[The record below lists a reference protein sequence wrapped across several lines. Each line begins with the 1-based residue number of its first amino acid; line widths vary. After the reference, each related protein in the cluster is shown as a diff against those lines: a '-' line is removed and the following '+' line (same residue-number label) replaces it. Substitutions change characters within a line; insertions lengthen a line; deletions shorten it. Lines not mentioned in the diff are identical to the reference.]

1 MTSIDDGLLMAYADG
16 ELPEEEAAR
25 IERLLARDAAARERV
40 RLYRES
46 AALARAAFAST
57 LAEPVP
63 AALEARV
70 RRLARER
77 ATDRV
82 VPFPESRPG
91 AGRWNLRRMALP
103 LAASLALVIGFLAG
117 SRMGPEDGE
126 AVLARALETTPS
138 GVVGPG
144 EVLPLLTLR
153 RADGSWCRRF
163 EQPRG
168 ARMVTGTACRQPD
181 GRWRVVVLVE
191 EAPQGTDGYR
201 PAGASENPLASLEA
215 RMGMRAVDEATEEGL
230 IASGWQVLSR

>member
-1 MTSIDDGLLMAYADG
+1 MTSIDDDLLMAYADG

-82 VPFPESRPG
+82 VPFPESRPA

-103 LAASLALVIGFLAG
+103 LAASLALVIGFVAG
-117 SRMGPEDGE
+117 SRMAPEDGE

-144 EVLPLLTLR
+144 EVLPVVTLR

-181 GRWRVVVLVE
+181 GGWRVVALLE
-191 EAPQGTDGYR
+191 PLPPGSDAYR
-201 PAGASENPLASLEA
+201 PAGAPADPLASLEEG
-215 RMGMRAVDEATEEGL
+215 MGLRAVDEATEAGL